1 MRVEGNSSDLAACS
15 HVTSPKAREPLEI
28 GRASE
33 HITGKGWQ
41 SANIH
46 RNPWVWAFASH
57 VLLKAQWLSR
67 QQLERFTR
75 KGAANLWEED
85 EERLLTRAL
94 REAEAGG
101 CVPPC
106 TVLDIGAAYGYY
118 SILARLVAPSLRVHA
133 FNPHPI
139 FVKNMRENLLLN
151 HLEGS
156 VCLHDAAVGA
166 TNGHAQLAYSVHG
179 RIQNGTAARQRRMT
193 RVRVVTLDTWARQWL
208 HGQACSHWLGRHV
221 RIGGEVLDGRSAR
234 MKSHPAHRFAPAYQN
249 TSHVNTLHECVR
261 ESLCLYGG
269 IEVCGQGGRLGRRAE
284 QGHIYARVRD
294 HSPDRVHKGAHPHHL
309 RPTPLPYLLAVGTD
323 AMARQDGCRG
333 RGGQCA
339 PPRALAAAA
348 CPVVGDRHPQR

>member
-208 HGQACSHWLGRHV
+208 HGQTPWLVKMDVEGEAGNALRHARSLLPHV
-221 RIGGEVLDGRSAR
+221 RWWVIGIHNADEWKAVQAMLTEPEYERILSSR
-234 MKSHPAHRFAPAYQN
+234 
-249 TSHVNTLHECVR
+249 T
-261 ESLCLYGG
+261 
-269 IEVCGQGGRLGRRAE
+269 
-284 QGHIYARVRD
+284 
-294 HSPDRVHKGAHPHHL
+294 
-309 RPTPLPYLLAVGTD
+309 AVGSSPNG
-323 AMARQDGCRG
+323 AIIARRRG
-333 RGGQCA
+333 PISPYWAGNE
-339 PPRALAAAA
+339 
-348 CPVVGDRHPQR
+348 